1 MRRSRSRSGSR
12 KRRQEEVQALLA
24 KRVSILQPVTRTE
37 RGALGRPGDVTG
49 FLGTYPVAGPAV
61 REGCV
66 TEWPMRSRRGSAT
79 KSLTLWCTPKNN
91 SKWRERSR
99 KRSQSRTPFH
109 LSEKDRME
117 QLEIAKAN
125 AAKSLGIANL
135 DWSASLRTVPVAKET
150 NYGTPVPN
158 AAKFEV
164 SIPGIFKQN
173 LQNSP

>member
-1 MRRSRSRSGSR
+1 
-12 KRRQEEVQALLA
+12 
-24 KRVSILQPVTRTE
+24 
-37 RGALGRPGDVTG
+37 
-49 FLGTYPVAGPAV
+49 
-61 REGCV
+61 
-66 TEWPMRSRRGSAT
+66 MRSRRGSAT

-158 AAKFEV
+158 AAKFERSWDV
-164 SIPGIFKQN
+164 LEEGHRPLSSPLVPQPGGVWTR
-173 LQNSP
+173 SPPPAAARHRTGGSGRKDPVRHSPRPRLPGGWRQRPCRQSARQTVPGPSSSQ